1 MTKLSVTIIT
11 LNEEANIL
19 RTLESVK
26 PFADEIVVVDS
37 MSTDLTARIC
47 TDFGC
52 RVIQRKFDGYG
63 ATKQFAVDQAAND
76 WIFSID
82 ADEEVSA
89 ELQHEIRLMF
99 ADRPEISENQHYAAF
114 MVPRVLHFMGRIMK
128 HSCVGEELL
137 LRLFDRTRGRFTTVA
152 VHESIETEG
161 DAGKL
166 RGRLVH
172 YSYRDIS
179 HHIEKLNGYTS
190 LAANDYHKKGKKF
203 SKVWA
208 ALKFPV
214 SFFKFYILKGGFR
227 DGYPGFMWS
236 FLAGVYG
243 TLKVAKTIE
252 MSEKEP
258 ASNQ

>member
-1 MTKLSVTIIT
+1 MTKISVTVIT

-26 PFADEIVVVDS
+26 SFADEIVVVDS
-37 MSTDLTARIC
+37 YSTDNTARIC
-47 TDFGC
+47 LDFGC
-52 RVIQRKFDGYG
+52 KVIQRKFDGYG

-89 ELQHEIRLMF
+89 ELQHEIRSMF
-99 ADRPEISENQHYAAF
+99 ANRPDKSENLNCDAF
-114 MVPRVLHFMGRIMK
+114 RVPRVLHFMGRIMK
-128 HSCVGEELL
+128 HSGVGEELL
-137 LRLFDRTRGRFTTVA
+137 LRLFNRTRCRFTTVA
-152 VHESIETEG
+152 VHESVETEG
-161 DAGKL
+161 NIGKL

-190 LAANDYHKKGKKF
+190 LAASDYRKKGKHYTKA
-203 SKVWA
+203 WA

-214 SFFKFYILKGGFR
+214 SFFTFYILKGGFM

-252 MSEKEP
+252 LPEKMP
-258 ASNQ
+258 APAQ

>member
-26 PFADEIVVVDS
+26 SFADEIVVVDS
-37 MSTDLTARIC
+37 MSADNTVCIC

-52 RVIQRKFDGYG
+52 KVIQRKFDGYG
-63 ATKQFAVDQAAND
+63 TTKQFAVDQAKND
-76 WIFSID
+76 WIFAID

-89 ELQHEIRLMF
+89 ELQKEIGELF
-99 ADRPEISENQHYAAF
+99 ADGSENQAILHHAAYT
-114 MVPRVLHFMGRIMK
+114 VPRVLHFMGRIMK
-128 HSCVGEELL
+128 HSGVGEELL
-137 LRLFDRTRGRFTTVA
+137 LRLFDRTRSRFTTVA

-161 DAGKL
+161 NIGKL

-179 HHIEKLNGYTS
+179 HHIEKLNTYTT
-190 LAANDYHKKGKKF
+190 LAAKDYQKKSKQF
-203 SKVWA
+203 SKTWA

-214 SFFKFYILKGGFR
+214 SFFIFYVLKGGFR

-252 MSEKEP
+252 LSEEKP
-258 ASNQ
+258 APTQ